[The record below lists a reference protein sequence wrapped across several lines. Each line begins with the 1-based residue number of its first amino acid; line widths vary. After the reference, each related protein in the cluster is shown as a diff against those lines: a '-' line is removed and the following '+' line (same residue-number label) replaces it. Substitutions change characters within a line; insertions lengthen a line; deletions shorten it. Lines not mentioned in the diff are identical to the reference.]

1 MTRKIALIATT
12 LLAPALLLGCKDKS
26 AKQATN
32 APVSLT
38 DIADQSVDETKA
50 AARALM
56 TEAVSEAGDTQG
68 GGSPAIWTFSD
79 DDSTVHL
86 FGTIHLLRPETQW
99 RSSDFTA
106 AFTAADRLVLE
117 ADTESPEVMAEMQT
131 VMMSRAMYSDG
142 TDVRDVLPDQHEPAI
157 DAALS
162 SMGANLEAVRGMR
175 PWFIGLQMS
184 VAQLQRS
191 GYDPMSGVDMRLSAE
206 ARAAGKS
213 LGYLETAESQLMILS
228 GGTAEEQAAGLVFG
242 AYTIDMGSQMLDTM
256 VDEWSDGDVVG
267 LGSIMSNP
275 AIVGGQKAYDALLT
289 QRNKNWVPLIKGYL
303 DEPGTTFIAVGAAHL
318 AGPDSVITMLRD
330 DGIKVEGP

>member
-1 MTRKIALIATT
+1 MTHKIALLATT
-12 LLAPALLLGCKDKS
+12 LLAPALLWGCKDKA
-26 AKQATN
+26 AKPAANTP
-32 APVSLT
+32 AVLA
-38 DIADQSVDETKA
+38 DFADQNADEAQA

-56 TEAVSEAGDTQG
+56 NEAVSEAGATQG
-68 GGSPAIWTFSD
+68 AGNPAIWTLSD
-79 DDSTVHL
+79 DDSTIHI

-99 RSSDFTA
+99 RSTDFTA

-117 ADTESPEVMAEMQT
+117 ADVESPDVMAEMQS

-184 VAQLQRS
+184 LAQLQRA
-191 GYDPMSGVDMRLSAE
+191 GFDPLSGVDTQLSKE
-206 ARAAGKS
+206 AAAAGKT

-228 GGTAEEQAAGLVFG
+228 GGTDEEQAEGLVFG
-242 AYTIDMGSQMLDTM
+242 AYTMDMGPQMLDTM
-256 VDEWSDGDVVG
+256 VEEWADGDVVG

-275 AIVGGQKAYDALLT
+275 EIVGGQRAYDALLT
-289 QRNKNWVPLIKGYL
+289 QRNKNWIPLIKGYL

-330 DGIKVEGP
+330 DGLKVEGP

>member
-1 MTRKIALIATT
+1 
-12 LLAPALLLGCKDKS
+12 
-26 AKQATN
+26 
-32 APVSLT
+32 
-38 DIADQSVDETKA
+38 
-50 AARALM
+50 
-56 TEAVSEAGDTQG
+56 
-68 GGSPAIWTFSD
+68 
-79 DDSTVHL
+79 
-86 FGTIHLLRPETQW
+86 
-99 RSSDFTA
+99 
-106 AFTAADRLVLE
+106 
-117 ADTESPEVMAEMQT
+117 
-131 VMMSRAMYSDG
+131 
-142 TDVRDVLPDQHEPAI
+142 
-157 DAALS
+157 
-162 SMGANLEAVRGMR
+162 MGANLEAVRGMR